1 MRFWSSL
8 LIFCILLFPCPG
20 CFGRGE
26 IVNTAVGH
34 VVAKADGSLPK
45 SNIITAPF
53 QTVEVATERS
63 TSFLAGNLGFLVA
76 AVAVFLALRVPLMS
90 KTMWTLAIVAVG
102 YGVFSITFATFYTY
116 IIIGFFALS
125 LIAAVVGLIYV
136 AKHQTALKS
145 TAALA
150 DEYEKI

>member
-116 IIIGFFALS
+116 IPMGDRLLREARNSAFVAQVRAGVHS
-125 LIAAVVGLIYV
+125 LVPKVRG
-136 AKHQTALKS
+136 K
-145 TAALA
+145 
-150 DEYEKI
+150 